1 MENASEERICK
12 ELKSRSRVNGNV
24 FKKEKK
30 RER

>member
-24 FKKEKK
+24 KKEKK
-30 RER
+30 ERER